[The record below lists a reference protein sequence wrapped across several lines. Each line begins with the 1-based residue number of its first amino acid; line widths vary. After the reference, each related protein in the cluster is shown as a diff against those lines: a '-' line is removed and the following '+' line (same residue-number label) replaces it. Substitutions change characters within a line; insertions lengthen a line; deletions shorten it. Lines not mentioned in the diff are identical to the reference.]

1 MNGLWNAAAAAAWAL
16 MTLVVFTAAAF
27 AVTGETQSPAPAG
40 TAPAAN
46 EAAPAKSQMVPLE
59 NRPVETLIIGID
71 LSRSNPVIK
80 DKAFAGKVAARIEP
94 MIAGLG
100 PKSKIVLRTFGSY
113 DVSVNQLKLDQ
124 NIAAKRNLAPD
135 VAKLVAGIIAG
146 VPRLIET
153 KKLTPQNQTN
163 IVAFLD
169 NMAKVAQC
177 KTVTTRVILATDGIE
192 DSELANLNRR
202 GNKDGLPVLPA
213 PKAKPDGTAPFA
225 GCEEFVILGLGQGT
239 DSPQKTQFLTGE
251 WARYATAAGF
261 KKATLLN
268 DW

>member
-1 MNGLWNAAAAAAWAL
+1 MNWVRTALGVAVWAP
-16 MTLVVFTAAAF
+16 MALVTMTAAAF
-27 AVTGETQSPAPAG
+27 AVGGEMQTTAAPS
-40 TAPAAN
+40 N
-46 EAAPAKSQMVPLE
+46 EAAPAKGQMLPVLD
-59 NRPVETLIIGID
+59 RPVETLIIGID

-80 DKAFAGKVAARIEP
+80 DKAFAAKVAGRIQP
-94 MIAGLG
+94 MIEGLG

-124 NIAAKRNLAPD
+124 SIAAKRNLAPD

-146 VPRLIET
+146 VPTLVANG
-153 KKLTPQNQTN
+153 KLKAQNETN

-169 NMAKVAQC
+169 NMSKVAQC
-177 KTVTTRVILATDGIE
+177 KTTTTRVILATDGIE

-202 GNKDGLPVLPA
+202 GAKDGLPVLPA
-213 PKAKPDGTAPFA
+213 PKAKPDGSAPFKDCA
-225 GCEEFVILGLGQGT
+225 EFVILGLGQGT
-239 DSPQKTQFLTGE
+239 DSPQKTQFLTDE

-261 KKATLLN
+261 KKTTLLN

>member
-1 MNGLWNAAAAAAWAL
+1 MKRVRTALGVAVWAPL
-16 MTLVVFTAAAF
+16 ALVTITAAAF
-27 AVTGETQSPAPAG
+27 AAG
-40 TAPAAN
+40 VDVQTAPVN
-46 EAAPAKSQMVPLE
+46 EAAPAKAQMLPVQD
-59 NRPVETLIIGID
+59 RPVETLIIGID

-80 DKAFAGKVAARIEP
+80 DKAFAAKVAGRIQP
-94 MIAGLG
+94 MIEGLG
-100 PKSKIVLRTFGSY
+100 PKSKIVLRTFGTY

-124 NIAAKRNLAPD
+124 SIAAKRNLAPD

-146 VPRLIET
+146 VPTLVANG
-153 KKLTPQNQTN
+153 KLKAQNETN

-169 NMAKVAQC
+169 NMSKVAQC
-177 KTVTTRVILATDGIE
+177 KTTTRVILATDGIE
-192 DSELANLNRR
+192 DSELANLNRK
-202 GNKDGLPVLPA
+202 GKDGLPVLPA
-213 PKAKPDGTAPFA
+213 PKAKPDGSAPFK

-239 DSPQKTQFLTGE
+239 DSPQKTQFLTDE

>member
-1 MNGLWNAAAAAAWAL
+1 MKGLSKALGVAAGAL
-16 MTLVVFTAAAF
+16 L
-27 AVTGETQSPAPAG
+27 SLG
-40 TAPAAN
+40 TAIPFAYAAGVQAQSAP
-46 EAAPAKSQMVPLE
+46 EAAPTKGQMLPIGD
-59 NRPVETLIIGID
+59 RPVETLIIGID

-80 DKAFAGKVAARIEP
+80 DKSFAAKVAQRIQP

-124 NIAAKRNLAPD
+124 SIAAKRNLAPD
-135 VAKLVAGIIAG
+135 VANLVSGIIAG
-146 VPRLIET
+146 VPTLVANG
-153 KKLTPQNQTN
+153 KLKAQNETN

-169 NMAKVAQC
+169 NMSKVAQC
-177 KTVTTRVILATDGIE
+177 KTATTRVILATDGIE

-213 PKAKPDGTAPFA
+213 PKAKPDGTAPFL

-239 DSPQKTQFLTGE
+239 DSPQKTQFLTDE
-251 WARYATAAGF
+251 WARFATAAGF